1 MASPLELASY
11 VQGQFNQGRERRDR
25 NRLASLA
32 GEAYAADPSQQRA
45 LVGQA
50 IATNPDAGFALGQNL
65 GKDRNARVQQLS
77 QMARMLVSYKE
88 SGNDAGV
95 QGLYPRIAQEA
106 QAVGL
111 GQGIPQQWDDTFLPG
126 MQQLANIGG
135 AAAGNTVQSRFVA
148 DDGRVMMVMRDGT
161 VTDSGQK
168 ADRQMWFRDHPG
180 MEPQLV
186 GKDGSVMPVGQPAGN
201 QLQTTQAVVPSR
213 YSPPAQGQHPNVEQ
227 VLAQANAAVRSGV
240 PQEQVE
246 AWIQQQLSQAP
257 QAAMPRAQSMGQMPA
272 AMPASAPAGGALPPR
287 LDYTGGGLA
296 RPSEAQTAA
305 QVEAAKQQAQL
316 AYLPQ
321 QLAIQGQAAVDQKA
335 GEAAV
340 GIRAEQAELDATRS
354 RDAASALDLLDEA
367 ERILPR
373 ATGGV
378 VGTARDAVLG
388 AFNVSTEGA
397 DATAQL
403 QTIAGQLTSRMPR
416 MQGPQSDRDV
426 QLYKEMA
433 GDLANPML
441 PVARRQAALEQI
453 RRLNTKYA
461 DRNRE
466 APSGGSDIDAILNKY
481 GIR

>member
-11 VQGQFNQGRERRDR
+11 VQGQFKDGRERRDR
-25 NRLASLA
+25 NRLAELA
-32 GEAYAADPSQQRA
+32 GEAYGAAPAQQRA

-65 GKDRNARVQQLS
+65 GQDRAARVQQLS

-111 GQGIPQQWDDTFLPG
+111 GQGIPEQWDDAYLPG

-148 DDGRVMMVMRDGT
+148 DDGRVMMVMRDGS
-161 VTDSGQK
+161 VVDSGQK

-186 GKDGSVMPVGQPAGN
+186 GKDGSVRPVGQP
-201 QLQTTQAVVPSR
+201 QTQPMQAPQQFA
-213 YSPPAQGQHPNVEQ
+213 PPVQGQHPNVEQ
-227 VLAQANAAVRSGV
+227 VLAEANAMAQRRV
-240 PQEQVE
+240 PPEQIE
-246 AWIQQQLSQAP
+246 AWIQQQLSQSP
-257 QAAMPRAQSMGQMPA
+257 QAAASAPQSIGQMPA
-272 AMPASAPAGGALPPR
+272 AAPPSAPVGGALPPR

-305 QVEAAKQQAQL
+305 QVEAARQQAQL

-321 QLAIQGQAAVDQKA
+321 QLAIQGQAAIDQKA

-340 GIRAEQAELDATRS
+340 GIRAEQAELDATRA
-354 RDAASALDLLDEA
+354 RDASGALDLLDEA

-388 AFNVSTEGA
+388 AFNISTEGA

-453 RRLNTKYA
+453 RRLNMKYA

-466 APSGGSDIDAILNKY
+466 APAGGSDIDSILSKY